1 MTVATG
7 VVERDVGSTAE
18 ELARSFDFSSWR
30 DLPLAVPPAIAGRRG
45 PPQRVGVLERG
56 VALIGMIMLSPVMAA
71 VALAI
76 KLDSPGG
83 PVIYRQERVGLNRRN
98 GEAGG
103 NGGHGAGGNG
113 GNGGNGSNGGSG
125 GSGGSGGPE
134 RRRAPAYGRS
144 FLLCK
149 FRTMIPD
156 AEKHT
161 GPVWAAKR
169 DPRVTR
175 VGRVLRKLRLDEIP
189 QLYNVLR
196 GDMRLIGPR
205 PERPHFVA
213 QLCEAIPQYA
223 ERLKVP
229 PGITGLAQVE
239 REYDSSVDDVKRKIM
254 YDLFYV
260 RHWSRLLDAKIMV
273 KTIDVALRGSGAR

>member
-1 MTVATG
+1 MTVVTG
-7 VVERDVGSTAE
+7 ILERDVGSTAE
-18 ELARSFDFSSWR
+18 DLARKFDFSDWR
-30 DLPLAVPPAIAGRRG
+30 DLPLAVPPAIAGHKG
-45 PPQRVGVLERG
+45 PPQGVSVLERG
-56 VALIGMIMLSPVMAA
+56 LALIGMVMLSPVMAA

-98 GEAGG
+98 GG
-103 NGGHGAGGNG
+103 NGAGGNG
-113 GNGGNGSNGGSG
+113 GPGGNGGNGAGGN
-125 GSGGSGGPE
+125 GGPE

-144 FLLCK
+144 FMLCK

-239 REYDSSVDDVKRKIM
+239 REYDASVDDVKRKIM

-260 RHWSRLLDAKIMV
+260 RHWSRLLDMKIMV